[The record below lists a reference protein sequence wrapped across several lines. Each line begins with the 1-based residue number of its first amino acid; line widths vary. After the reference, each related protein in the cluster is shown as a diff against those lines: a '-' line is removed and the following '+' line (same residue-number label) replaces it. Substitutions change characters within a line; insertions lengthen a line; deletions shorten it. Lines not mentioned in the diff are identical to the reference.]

1 VSGEPAVETA
11 ATRLRRRNLL
21 SQGKPI
27 QDYVVIPNQK
37 WLDGIATTTG
47 KVRQFFAMPT
57 GSGYSVEAQVTAE
70 EVTGDIQFEVTPR
83 VRREFEITIFPR
95 ASANFA
101 LDVNQSDTI
110 DDVKSRIHGRTEIP
124 PNEQIVVAAG
134 KRLDGHGHRT
144 LHSYALTQVR
154 SSFPKLA
161 RAI

>member
-1 VSGEPAVETA
+1 
-11 ATRLRRRNLL
+11 
-21 SQGKPI
+21 
-27 QDYVVIPNQK
+27 
-37 WLDGIATTTG
+37 
-47 KVRQFFAMPT
+47 MPT
-57 GSGYSVEAQVTAE
+57 GSDYSVEAQVTAE

-101 LDVNQSDTI
+101 LDVNQSNTI
-110 DDVKSRIHGRTEIP
+110 DDVKNRIHGRTEIP

-154 SSFPKLA
+154 S
-161 RAI
+161 